1 MAAIQVYGMNPLE
14 GEISVH
20 GSKNGALPVMAGAFF
35 LVTLFVIL
43 KNVTLLPSVIGNIF
57 SQAFG
62 IRQFAGG
69 GLGVIVMNGVKRGLF
84 SNEAGSGSA
93 PCAAA
98 AAEVSHPVKQG
109 LVQMLSVFIDTLLLC
124 TATAMMCLSSGI
136 APAQELQGAPWVQAA
151 LHESLGN
158 FGPLFITV
166 AMVLF
171 AFTTLLGNCFYCDN
185 LLNYIHKGQPSKTFM
200 KGFRIVSALVVF
212 IGAGMEVSMLWNISD
227 VLMGVMALINIPVI
241 LILSNTALKA
251 LEDYE
256 KQKKN
261 GKNPVFKTGNIGLEY
276 ETDYWS

>member
-1 MAAIQVYGMNPLE
+1 
-14 GEISVH
+14 
-20 GSKNGALPVMAGAFF
+20 
-35 LVTLFVIL
+35 
-43 KNVTLLPSVIGNIF
+43 
-57 SQAFG
+57 
-62 IRQFAGG
+62 
-69 GLGVIVMNGVKRGLF
+69 
-84 SNEAGSGSA
+84 
-93 PCAAA
+93 
-98 AAEVSHPVKQG
+98 
-109 LVQMLSVFIDTLLLC
+109 MLSVFIDTLLLC

-200 KGFRIVSALVVF
+200 KGFRIVSA
-212 IGAGMEVSMLWNISD
+212 MEVSMLWNISD

-261 GKNPVFKTGNIGLEY
+261 GENPVFKTGNIGLEY